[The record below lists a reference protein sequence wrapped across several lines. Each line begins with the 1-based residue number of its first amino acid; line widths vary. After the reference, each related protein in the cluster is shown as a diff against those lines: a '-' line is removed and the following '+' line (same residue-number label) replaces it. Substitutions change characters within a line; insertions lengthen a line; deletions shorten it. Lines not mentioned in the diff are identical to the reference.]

1 MRLLFVQKYPFFKD
15 FTIPLKKAKKYVS
28 LYEHKI
34 TSLLKILVTGAA
46 GFIGSHTCERLHSL
60 GHTVIGIDNFSPYY
74 DVALKELNA
83 EILSNQ
89 NITIH
94 RTDLRTDDLS
104 NLITEEIDAIF
115 HLAAQPGISASSSFE
130 DYYTNNFLATQRML
144 DVIENLAS
152 KPYFINIATSSI
164 YGLEATLTE
173 DEAPLPASW
182 YGVTKQAAEQ
192 LVLAYSRR
200 GLLKA
205 TSLRLYSV
213 YGPRERPDKLYTLLI
228 DCGLHNKAFPL
239 FKNSEKHL
247 RSFTYVQDIVDGIVS
262 ILDHPEACNG
272 EVFNLGT
279 EEENTT
285 KTGIKTVEEILG
297 TAITINH
304 KPARP
309 GDQSRT
315 KANIDKA
322 RRVLNYNPTTSLK
335 DGLEAQVAWFKES
348 FID

>member
-1 MRLLFVQKYPFFKD
+1 MQKYPFFKD
-15 FTIPLKKAKKYVS
+15 FTIPLKEAKKYVT
-28 LYEHKI
+28 LYPHKI
-34 TSLLKILVTGAA
+34 SLLLKILVTGAA

-74 DVALKELNA
+74 EVALKELNA
-83 EILSNQ
+83 EILSKQ

-94 RTDLRTDDLS
+94 RIDLRTDDLS
-104 NLITEEIDAIF
+104 TLITDEIDAIF
-115 HLAAQPGISASSSFE
+115 HFAAQPGISASSSFE

-144 DVIENLAS
+144 DVIEKLAL
-152 KPYFINIATSSI
+152 KPYFVNIATSSI

-173 DEAPLPASW
+173 DQAPLPASW

-200 GLLKA
+200 GLLEA

-213 YGPRERPDKLYTLLI
+213 YGPRERPDKLYTRLI
-228 DCGLHNKAFPL
+228 DCGLNNKPFPL
-239 FKNSEKHL
+239 FEGSAKHL

-262 ILDHPEACNG
+262 VLDHKEACNG

-285 KTGIKTVEEILG
+285 KTGIETVEAILG
-297 TAITINH
+297 FAVKIDRQ
-304 KPARP
+304 PARP

-322 RRVLNYNPTTSLK
+322 RRILNYNPQTSLK
-335 DGLEAQVAWFKES
+335 EGLKAQVTWFRES
-348 FID
+348 FNS